1 VETWGPE
8 PILPRAGAPRPTPCA
23 IFPKSKIQN
32 QKLTPTGTV
41 VRDHDPPIGDFFP
54 KAESDLT

>member
-8 PILPRAGAPRPTPCA
+8 PILPLERDRRPAPCA

-32 QKLTPTGTV
+32 QKLTPTGTA
-41 VRDHDPPIGDFFP
+41 VRDRDPPIGDFF
-54 KAESDLT
+54 